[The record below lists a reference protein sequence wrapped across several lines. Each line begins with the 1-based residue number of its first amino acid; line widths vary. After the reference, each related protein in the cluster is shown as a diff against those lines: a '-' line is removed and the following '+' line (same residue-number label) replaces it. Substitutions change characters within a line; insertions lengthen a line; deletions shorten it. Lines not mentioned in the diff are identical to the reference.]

1 MLIGFTDPLSAY
13 ANTRAFLD
21 YRVMGF
27 RECASEVA
35 RYMANVEGLEMK
47 DPLRV
52 RMLNHLEN
60 FLAQRELAINAAVAA
75 SAQMSVHKVQSP
87 QPITI
92 HPTPGPFIPIQTHQR
107 SPTSPPATLTEC
119 IPISVALPTSVISF
133 ANTATVPVFGATPIA
148 SLGTLPTATI
158 PITTAKIEPAKIMT
172 KIEQPHSPI
181 KLIRTITSTKT
192 PFRPWA
198 NVATDI

>member
-1 MLIGFTDPLSAY
+1 
-13 ANTRAFLD
+13 
-21 YRVMGF
+21 MGF

-47 DPLRV
+47 DPLRL
-52 RMLNHLEN
+52 RMLSHLEN

-75 SAQMSVHKVQSP
+75 SAQMGLPRVPSP
-87 QPITI
+87 PAGITI
-92 HPTPGPFIPIQTHQR
+92 HPTPGPFIPIQR

-119 IPISVALPTSVISF
+119 IPISVALPTPVISF

-158 PITTAKIEPAKIMT
+158 PITTAKIDHSVSLF
-172 KIEQPHSPI
+172 EQPHSPI
-181 KLIRTITSTKT
+181 KPFKTVNLTKT

-198 NVATDI
+198 NDEKDI